1 MAKET
6 TKGGIP
12 DWNKK
17 YDDLVDLGIASTYW
31 KEILDVI
38 KYFSSIDDFE
48 KCQVLYDYYQKH
60 KH

>member
-6 TKGGIP
+6 TKGNLP
-12 DWNKK
+12 DWDKK
-17 YDDLVDLGIASTYW
+17 YEDLVDRGIASTYW

-38 KYFSSIDDFE
+38 KYFSSKDDFE

-60 KH
+60 KY